1 MNSGEN
7 SETRSVEVYI
17 QHCSPTMKGDSCFR
31 ICQIRWIKT
40 KKVTFSQ
47 LKTSLSRNFVYN
59 LETFRKCIFTILLQ
73 IQHENHFLP
82 TSKHRQ
88 AKVCRFRGIEKKM
101 YWNETPSWHRS
112 QNREQPRIFR
122 VTGAKQN
129 ARKLLFT
136 DLVNT
141 NFVYLTVNEDNCREQ
156 AKQQQK
162 WKKKQNETEVSL
174 SCSFKRHFWFRDK

>member
-1 MNSGEN
+1 MEVNSGEN

-88 AKVCRFRGIEKKM
+88 AKVCRFRGIEKKCI
-101 YWNETPSWHRS
+101 ETRRHHGTVRKTENS
-112 QNREQPRIFR
+112 QGYSELREPNKTR
-122 VTGAKQN
+122 
-129 ARKLLFT
+129 
-136 DLVNT
+136 
-141 NFVYLTVNEDNCREQ
+141 ENCY
-156 AKQQQK
+156 
-162 WKKKQNETEVSL
+162 SL
-174 SCSFKRHFWFRDK
+174 IW